1 MEIFNIY
8 TNELNSVTA
17 YHFILRPFESR
28 IALKIIVSLLGKK
41 IHVVHPAHHS
51 YALTVIHNHITLFI
65 M

>member
-28 IALKIIVSLLGKK
+28 IALKIIVSLLEKNTC
-41 IHVVHPAHHS
+41 S
-51 YALTVIHNHITLFI
+51 TTSTSQLCTYSNS
-65 M
+65 

>member
-8 TNELNSVTA
+8 TNELNSVTV

-28 IALKIIVSLLGKK
+28 IALKIIMSLLGKK
-41 IHVVHPAHHS
+41 
-51 YALTVIHNHITLFI
+51 Y